1 LRGGGG
7 GTCAIVLSAT
17 YRTHEKFPLSFVNFM
32 ANFSSPEFAKSV
44 LTEYVKLH
52 PVLADAAWGGYFFL
66 SKDSI
71 TFFYFAPEYLWG

>member
-1 LRGGGG
+1 
-7 GTCAIVLSAT
+7 
-17 YRTHEKFPLSFVNFM
+17 M